1 MLVLP
6 TPSVR
11 QQMSLGVRG
20 HQDTSAVLVW
30 EGCPCT
36 HCRALLAH
44 TAELCHKCQNAEVK
58 PNSFLDCLMAHGP
71 EPPLQAGVSSLF
83 KPFIVWAGL
92 DRNIHPRTMWAL
104 ECSQNHRMA
113 WVGRDPKD
121 PTGRS
126 TTRSDC
132 PGPQSVPIVLLQTAC
147 GYTAL
152 ALLWAATTAPFL
164 LLLNRQ
170 LRVKKKRIPELYDKS
185 FP

>member
-1 MLVLP
+1 M
-6 TPSVR
+6 
-11 QQMSLGVRG
+11 
-20 HQDTSAVLVW
+20 
-30 EGCPCT
+30 
-36 HCRALLAH
+36 
-44 TAELCHKCQNAEVK
+44 
-58 PNSFLDCLMAHGP
+58 
-71 EPPLQAGVSSLF
+71 
-83 KPFIVWAGL
+83 
-92 DRNIHPRTMWAL
+92 
-104 ECSQNHRMA
+104 SQNHRIIE
-113 WVGRDPKD
+113 WLELEGTTRIKFNLPCHREL
-121 PTGRS
+121 PTTTS